1 MIIAIGDIHGEFG
14 KIQNGM
20 VEIMESAGEPVNF
33 VQLGDFGLGF
43 ERPKRDHDRLTTIN
57 HFLKEKDSHLYV
69 IRGNHDNP
77 SFWNEGCGYEFS
89 NIHFVCDDSI
99 QEIDGKSC
107 YFVGGAVSID
117 RSRRTQGIDYWKSEI
132 YRHKNSS
139 RYYSFERGIRQKI
152 DILFTHDVY
161 HPVSPFGTT
170 SDNLKYWCERD
181 ENLMGDILKSQAEM
195 MSLYHDVYDSN
206 PNFSWYHGH
215 YHESHVTNNDGQI
228 VHSLSILEFKEV
240 R

>member
-107 YFVGGAVSID
+107 
-117 RSRRTQGIDYWKSEI
+117 
-132 YRHKNSS
+132 
-139 RYYSFERGIRQKI
+139 
-152 DILFTHDVY
+152 
-161 HPVSPFGTT
+161 
-170 SDNLKYWCERD
+170 
-181 ENLMGDILKSQAEM
+181 
-195 MSLYHDVYDSN
+195 
-206 PNFSWYHGH
+206 
-215 YHESHVTNNDGQI
+215 
-228 VHSLSILEFKEV
+228 
-240 R
+240 

>member
-1 MIIAIGDIHGEFG
+1 MIIAVGDVHGEF
-14 KIQNGM
+14 KEMQSQM

-33 VQLGDFGLGF
+33 VQVGDFGLGF

-57 HFLKEKDSHLYV
+57 HFLKEKDSRLYV

-77 SFWNEGCGYEFS
+77 GFWEWGCGYQFS
-89 NIHFVCDDSI
+89 NIEFVPDDYVRVI
-99 QEIDGKSC
+99 EGKTC
-107 YFVGGAVSID
+107 YFAGGAISID
-117 RSRRTQGIDYWKSEI
+117 RCRRTQGIDYWAAEEYKV
-132 YRHKNSS
+132 KDL
-139 RYYSFERGIRQKI
+139 IRFVSDPI

-170 SDNLKYWCERD
+170 SDVLKYWCDRD
-181 ENLMGDILKSQAEM
+181 QNLMGDILNSQNSM
-195 MSLYHDVYDSN
+195 MSLYHDVYDTN
-206 PNFSWYHGH
+206 PKFSWYHGH
-215 YHESHVTNNDGQI
+215 YHESHVTNNDGQL

>member
-33 VQLGDFGLGF
+33 VQVGDFGLGF

-57 HFLKEKDSHLYV
+57 HFLKEKDSHLWV

-77 SFWNEGCGYEFS
+77 GFWEWGCGYQFS
-89 NIHFVCDDSI
+89 NIEFVPDDYI
-99 QEIDGKSC
+99 RVIEGKTC
-107 YFVGGAVSID
+107 YFAGGAVSVD
-117 RSRRTQGIDYWKSEI
+117 RSRRTQGIDYWAGEI
-132 YRHKNSS
+132 YNVKNLLRFVSDP
-139 RYYSFERGIRQKI
+139 I

-161 HPVSPFGTT
+161 HPVSPFNTT
-170 SDNLKYWCERD
+170 SDTLKYWCDRD
-181 ENLMGDILKSQAEM
+181 ENLMVDIIQSQFVM
-195 MSLYHDVYDSN
+195 KSLYEDVLKTN

-215 YHESHVTNNDGQI
+215 YHESHLTINGEQKT
-228 VHSLSILEFKEV
+228 HSLGILEFKEV

>member
-1 MIIAIGDIHGEFG
+1 MIIAIGDVHGEF
-14 KIQNGM
+14 KEMQSKM

-33 VQLGDFGLGF
+33 VQVGDFGLGF
-43 ERPKRDHDRLTTIN
+43 ERPKKDHDRLTTIN
-57 HFLKEKDSHLYV
+57 HFLKEKDSNLWV

-77 SFWNEGCGYEFS
+77 GFWQWGCGYEFS
-89 NIHFVCDDSI
+89 NIHFVPDDSVV
-99 QEIDGKSC
+99 ELDGKSC
-107 YFVGGAVSID
+107 YFAGGAISVD
-117 RSRRTQGIDYWKSEI
+117 RCKRTQGIDYWKGEQYNVDNI
-132 YRHKNSS
+132 QFPIPYPV
-139 RYYSFERGIRQKI
+139 

-170 SDNLKYWCERD
+170 SDTLKYWCEKD
-181 ENLMGDILKSQAEM
+181 EELMGDIVYSQIVFKN
-195 MSLYHDVYDSN
+195 LYDSIYKIN

>member
-1 MIIAIGDIHGEFG
+1 MIIAIGDIHGEFS

-20 VEIMESAGEPVNF
+20 VDIMESASEPVNF
-33 VQLGDFGLGF
+33 VQVGDFGLGF
-43 ERPKRDHDRLTTIN
+43 ERPKRDHDHLTTIN
-57 HFLKEKDSHLYV
+57 HFLKEKDSELCV

-77 SFWNEGCGYEFS
+77 GFWQWGCGYEFS
-89 NIHFVCDDSI
+89 NIHFVPDDSI
-99 QEIDGKSC
+99 VKLDDKLC
-107 YFVGGAVSID
+107 YFAGGAVSVD
-117 RSRRTQGIDYWKSEI
+117 RSRRTQGIDYWAGEI
-132 YRHKNSS
+132 HN
-139 RYYSFERGIRQKI
+139 ERNLLGFKDHI

-170 SDNLKYWCERD
+170 SDTLKYWCERD
-181 ENLMGDILKSQAEM
+181 ENLMGDILNSQHSM
-195 MSLYHDVYDSN
+195 MSLYHAMYDSN

-215 YHESHVTNNDGQI
+215 YHESHVTNNDGQV

>member
-1 MIIAIGDIHGEFG
+1 MIIAIGDVHGEF
-14 KIQNGM
+14 KEMQSKM

-33 VQLGDFGLGF
+33 VQVGDFGLGF
-43 ERPKRDHDRLTTIN
+43 ERPKKDHDRLTTIN
-57 HFLKEKDSHLYV
+57 HFLKEKDSNLWV

-77 SFWNEGCGYEFS
+77 GFWQWGCGYEFS
-89 NIHFVCDDSI
+89 NIHFVPDDSVV
-99 QEIDGKSC
+99 ELDGKSC
-107 YFVGGAVSID
+107 YFAGGAISVD
-117 RSRRTQGIDYWKSEI
+117 RCRRTQGIDYWKGEQYNVDNI
-132 YRHKNSS
+132 QFPIPYPV
-139 RYYSFERGIRQKI
+139 

-170 SDNLKYWCERD
+170 SDTLKYWCEKD
-181 ENLMGDILKSQAEM
+181 EELMGDIVYSQIVFKN
-195 MSLYHDVYDSN
+195 LYDSIYKIN

-215 YHESHVTNNDGQI
+215 YHEPHVTNNDGQV